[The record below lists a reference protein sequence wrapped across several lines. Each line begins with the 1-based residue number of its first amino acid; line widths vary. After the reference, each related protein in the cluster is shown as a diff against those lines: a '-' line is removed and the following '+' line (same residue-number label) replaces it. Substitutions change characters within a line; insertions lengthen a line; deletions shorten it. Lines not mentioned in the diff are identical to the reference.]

1 MYDPTAMQPTIEFT
15 SVPALGSYRNLN
27 GIARNVDAANVR
39 VAVYIR
45 VDGGWWNKPYWE
57 SPATELAPE
66 GSFSVCIA
74 TGGRDEHA
82 TEIAAFL
89 IPAELYPPAMRGQP
103 ELPPDLFEKALAH
116 ASVTRAS

>member
-1 MYDPTAMQPTIEFT
+1 MQPTIEFT
-15 SVPALGSYRNLN
+15 SVPALGSYLNLN
-27 GIARNVDAANVR
+27 GIARNVDPANVR

-45 VDGGWWNKPYWE
+45 VDDGWWNKPYWD
-57 SPATELAPE
+57 SPATELASE

-74 TGGRDEHA
+74 TGGHDEQA

-89 IPAELYPPAMRGQP
+89 IPAELYPPAMRGQA